1 MIFLGD
7 GRYTPPSQLP
17 LAITFNVP
25 GFLAIVSTAST
36 CPSSAPMNG
45 LAKIRSSLAAFTARV
60 RSRAL
65 ANGCMRGSRFREV
78 GVGSPGRAGRC
89 VEGACCST
97 EIFYTSYDYYNCIRV
112 CTEDIPPFLFP
123 LSKRAEKYFKRRGA
137 LLLVRFDKRYSG
149 CYISALLDT
158 LH

>member
-1 MIFLGD
+1 
-7 GRYTPPSQLP
+7 
-17 LAITFNVP
+17 
-25 GFLAIVSTAST
+25 
-36 CPSSAPMNG
+36 MNG
-45 LAKIRSSLAAFTARV
+45 LAKIRSSLAAFTARL

-97 EIFYTSYDYYNCIRV
+97 EIFYTSYDYYNCIRA

-123 LSKRAEKYFKRRGA
+123 LSKRAEKYFKRPRG
-137 LLLVRFDKRYSG
+137 LSLVLFEERKEIFCYRYMVRYKQPCKMEQEIGLAKTNRGGAVNLKSWTN
-149 CYISALLDT
+149 LKVKFLRKET
-158 LH
+158 